1 MRALLHV
8 VSIILLSPSLVF
20 AIAFVWISHA
30 TAQKSLIDFFL
41 QLLEDTSI
49 LMTWGL
55 LVFVISLVLIAGAG
69 FSARFRWLA
78 GLVVALL
85 AIISAVLLV
94 SLGSS
99 PVTSSNVLFFVPGF
113 LSLCIGAWLAFTE
126 WPHITHAA
134 NAANLSR

>member
-1 MRALLHV
+1 MRVLLHL
-8 VSIILLSPSLVF
+8 VSIILLLPSLVF
-20 AIAFVWISHA
+20 SVAFVWISHA
-30 TAQKSLIDFFL
+30 TAQKSLVDFFL
-41 QLLEDTSI
+41 QLLEDASI
-49 LMTWGL
+49 LLKWGL

-99 PVTSSNVLFFVPGF
+99 PVTSSNALFFLPGF

-126 WPHITHAA
+126 RPRIRRAA
-134 NAANLSR
+134 NAT

>member
-1 MRALLHV
+1 MRVLLHL
-8 VSIILLSPSLVF
+8 VSIVLLLPSLVF

-41 QLLEDTSI
+41 QLLEDASI
-49 LMTWGL
+49 LVTWGL

-78 GLVVALL
+78 GLLVALL
-85 AIISAVLLV
+85 AITSAVLLV

-99 PVTSSNVLFFVPGF
+99 PVTSSNALFFLPGSV
-113 LSLCIGAWLAFTE
+113 SLCIGAWLAVTE
-126 WPHITHAA
+126 CPHITRTA
-134 NAANLSR
+134 NAD